1 MSTPAIDNS
10 GKSKL
15 RRLSF
20 ILKICVFATGCAAMV
35 TEYTL
40 ATLASYLLGDSIRQW
55 TIVISLML
63 FSMGLGSRY
72 SRKFE
77 AQLLDRFVLIEFG
90 LSFLCT
96 FSAMFC
102 FWISAYTIN
111 FGLVIYAVACMI
123 GFMTGLEIPL
133 ITRINQSYESLRENI
148 SSVMEYD
155 YYGGLLGGALFA
167 FVLLPFL
174 GLTYTPVL
182 IGSLNLLVASLI
194 LWYFP
199 DRLMR
204 PRILNIQFAALFLV
218 SVLAFVV
225 AKPIVLYGEQHKY
238 KDKIVYQEQTRY
250 QKIVVT
256 QWKENYWLFINGS
269 TQFSTYDEERYHE
282 PLVHP
287 LMGLIKERKDI
298 LLLGGGD
305 GLAAREI
312 LKYPDV
318 ENLTLV
324 DLDPAMTR
332 LARQDTIFLSIN
344 QGSLND
350 PRVRVVNQDAYQ
362 FIKNSGD
369 LYDAVIIDLPDPK
382 SVSLS
387 LLYSLGFYKMV
398 EKHLKP
404 FGSMVTQSTSPL
416 YSPEAFLCIKKT
428 MEAAGFSTVPYQN
441 SVPSMGQWGWVIGVR
456 HEAMPAQRLK
466 QELLTLEFADI
477 ETRFFNRDAM
487 ISMAHFGKGLFEKE
501 AQIEPNTQFDHNI
514 LKYYRQ
520 GNWDVY

>member
-1 MSTPAIDNS
+1 
-10 GKSKL
+10 
-15 RRLSF
+15 
-20 ILKICVFATGCAAMV
+20 MV

-40 ATLASYLLGDSIRQW
+40 ATLASYLLGDSILQW

-102 FWISAYTIN
+102 FWISAYTMH
-111 FGLVIYAVACMI
+111 FGLVIYGVACMI
-123 GFMTGLEIPL
+123 GFLTGLEIPL
-133 ITRINQSYESLRENI
+133 ITRINQSFESLRENI

-182 IGSLNLLVASLI
+182 IGSFNLLVASLI
-194 LWYFP
+194 LWHFP
-199 DRLMR
+199 GRLTR
-204 PRILNIQFAALFLV
+204 PRILNVQFAALFLV
-218 SVLAFVV
+218 SVLAFAV
-225 AKPIVLYGEQHKY
+225 AKPIILYGEQHKY

-256 QWKENYWLFINGS
+256 QWKEDYWLFINGS

>member
-1 MSTPAIDNS
+1 MPTTSIDSPEN
-10 GKSKL
+10 SKL

-20 ILKICVFATGCAAMV
+20 ILKACVFATGCAAIV

-40 ATLASYLLGDSIRQW
+40 ATLASYLLGDSILQW

-72 SRKFE
+72 SRKYE
-77 AQLLDRFVLIEFG
+77 ARLLDRFVLIEFG

-102 FWISAYTIN
+102 FWISAYTIH
-111 FGLVIYAVACMI
+111 FGLVVYGIACMI

-133 ITRINQSYESLRENI
+133 ITRINQTYESLRKNI

-167 FVLLPFL
+167 FVLLPFC
-174 GLTYTPVL
+174 GLTYTPVI
-182 IGSLNLLVASLI
+182 IGSLNLVVASLI
-194 LWYFP
+194 IWQFP
-199 DRLMR
+199 DRLER
-204 PRILNIQFAALFLV
+204 PRILNIQFVILLLV
-218 SVLAFVV
+218 SGMAFAV

-256 QWKENYWLFINGS
+256 QWKDDFWLFINGS

-287 LMGLIKERKDI
+287 LMGLIEERNDI

-312 LKYPDV
+312 LKYSGV
-318 ENLTLV
+318 ESLTVV

-332 LARQDTIFLSIN
+332 LAQQDKIFLNIN

-350 PRVRVVNQDAYQ
+350 PRVGVINQDAYQ
-362 FIKNSGD
+362 FIKESGD
-369 LYDAVIIDLPDPK
+369 LYDAIIIDLPDPK

-404 FGSMVTQSTSPL
+404 FGAMVTQSTSPL
-416 YSPEAFLCIKKT
+416 YSPEAFLCIKQT
-428 MEAAGFSTVPYQN
+428 MQAAGFSILPYQN
-441 SVPSMGQWGWVIGVR
+441 SVPSMGQWGWQLGVR
-456 HEAMPAQRLK
+456 QKAMSTDLLK
-466 QELLTLEFADI
+466 QKLTMSKFSDI
-477 ETRFFNRDAM
+477 ETRFFNQDAM
-487 ISMAHFGKGLFEKE
+487 ISMVHFGKGLFEKE
-501 AQIEPNTQFDHNI
+501 GEIEPNTQFNHNI

-520 GNWDVY
+520 GSWDLY

>member
-40 ATLASYLLGDSIRQW
+40 ATLASYLVGDSIRQW

-256 QWKENYWLFINGS
+256 QWKEDYWLFINGS

-350 PRVRVVNQDAYQ
+350 PRVRVVNQEAYQ

>member
-1 MSTPAIDNS
+1 MSTSAINS
-10 GKSKL
+10 SEKHKL
-15 RRLSF
+15 QRLSF
-20 ILKICVFATGCAAMV
+20 ILKTCVFATGCAAIV

-40 ATLASYLLGDSIRQW
+40 ATLASYLLGDSILQW
-55 TIVISLML
+55 TVIISLML

-77 AQLLDRFVLIEFG
+77 NRLLDRFVLIEFG
-90 LSFLCT
+90 LSLLCT

-102 FWISAYTIN
+102 FWISAYTIH
-111 FGLVIYAVACMI
+111 FGLVVYAIACMI

-133 ITRINQSYESLRENI
+133 ITRINQTYEPLRENI

-167 FVLLPFL
+167 FALLPFL

-182 IGSLNLLVASLI
+182 IGSLNLLVASLV
-194 LWYFP
+194 LWQFP
-199 DRLMR
+199 KRLHR
-204 PRILNIQFAALFLV
+204 PRILNIQFAILLV
-218 SVLAFVV
+218 VAMLAFLA

-250 QKIVVT
+250 QKIVIT
-256 QWKENYWLFINGS
+256 QWKDDFWLFINGS

-287 LMGLIKERKDI
+287 VMSLLKEHNDI
-298 LLLGGGD
+298 LLLGAGD
-305 GLAAREI
+305 GLAAKEI

-318 ENLTLV
+318 KTLTLV

-332 LARQDTIFLSIN
+332 LARQDKMFLRVN

-350 PRVRVVNQDAYQ
+350 PRVRVLNEDAYQ
-362 FIKNSGD
+362 FMKASSD
-369 LYDAVIIDLPDPK
+369 LYDAIIIDLPDPK

-387 LLYSLGFYKMV
+387 LLYSLGFYKLV

-404 FGSMVTQSTSPL
+404 FGAMVTQSTSPL
-416 YSPEAFLCIKKT
+416 YSPEAFLCIKQT
-428 MEAAGFSTVPYQN
+428 MQAAGFSTLPYQN
-441 SVPSMGQWGWVIGVR
+441 SVPSMGQWGWVLGIR
-456 HEAMPAQRLK
+456 QKTMPAERLK
-466 QELLTLEFADI
+466 QEVTARKLSNI
-477 ETRFFNRDAM
+477 ETRFFDQNAM
-487 ISMAHFGKGLFEKE
+487 ISMANFGKGLFEKE
-501 AQIEPNTQFDHNI
+501 AEIEPNTQFNHNI

-520 GNWDVY
+520 GSWDLY

>member
-102 FWISAYTIN
+102 FWISAYTMN

-123 GFMTGLEIPL
+123 GFLTGLEIPL
-133 ITRINQSYESLRENI
+133 ITRINQSFESLRENI
-148 SSVMEYD
+148 SSVMEFD
-155 YYGGLLGGALFA
+155 YYGALLGGALFA

-182 IGSLNLLVASLI
+182 IGSFNLLVASLI

-199 DRLMR
+199 DRLTR
-204 PRILNIQFAALFLV
+204 PRILNAQFIALFLV
-218 SVLAFVV
+218 SVLAFAV
-225 AKPIVLYGEQHKY
+225 AKPIILYGEQHKY
-238 KDKIVYQEQTRY
+238 KDKIIYQEQTRY

-256 QWKENYWLFINGS
+256 QWKEDYWLFINGS

>member
-1 MSTPAIDNS
+1 
-10 GKSKL
+10 
-15 RRLSF
+15 
-20 ILKICVFATGCAAMV
+20 MV

-63 FSMGLGSRY
+63 FFMGLGSRY

-77 AQLLDRFVLIEFG
+77 AHLLERFVQIEFG

-102 FWISAYTIN
+102 FWISAYTVH
-111 FGLVIYAVACMI
+111 FGLVVYGIACMI

-182 IGSLNLLVASLI
+182 IGSLNLIVASLI

-199 DRLMR
+199 ERLTR
-204 PRILNIQFAALFLV
+204 PRILNIQFAALLTV
-218 SVLAFVV
+218 SVLAFAV
-225 AKPIVLYGEQHKY
+225 AKPIILYGEQHKY

-256 QWKENYWLFINGS
+256 QWKEDYWLFINGS

-287 LMGLIKERKDI
+287 LMGLLKERKDI

-332 LARQDTIFLSIN
+332 LARQDKIFLAIN

-362 FIKNSGD
+362 FIKNSGE

-387 LLYSLGFYKMV
+387 LLYSLGFYRMV
-398 EKHLKP
+398 ERQLKP
-404 FGSMVTQSTSPL
+404 FGAMVTQSTSPL
-416 YSPEAFLCIKKT
+416 YSPEAFLCIQKT

-441 SVPSMGQWGWVIGVR
+441 SVPSMGQWGWVLGVQ
-456 HEAMPAQRLK
+456 AMSAQRLK
-466 QELLTLEFADI
+466 QDLTALEVAPGI
-477 ETRFFNRDAM
+477 KTRFFNRDAM
-487 ISMAHFGKGLFEKE
+487 ISMAHFGKGLFEK
-501 AQIEPNTQFDHNI
+501 AAKIEPNTQFDHNI

-520 GNWDVY
+520 GSWDLY

>member
-256 QWKENYWLFINGS
+256 QWKEDYWLFINGS

-514 LKYYRQ
+514 LKYYQQ

>member
-1 MSTPAIDNS
+1 MPTTSIDS
-10 GKSKL
+10 SEKSKL

-20 ILKICVFATGCAAMV
+20 ILKACVFTTGCAAIV

-40 ATLASYLLGDSIRQW
+40 ATLASYLLGDSILQW

-72 SRKFE
+72 SRKHE
-77 AQLLDRFVLIEFG
+77 TALLDRFVLIEFV

-102 FWISAYTIN
+102 FWISAYTVH
-111 FGLVIYAVACMI
+111 FGLMVYGIACMI

-133 ITRINQSYESLRENI
+133 ITRINQTYESLRQNI

-167 FVLLPFL
+167 FILLPFC
-174 GLTYTPVL
+174 GLTYTPVI
-182 IGSLNLLVASLI
+182 IGSLNLVVASLI
-194 LWYFP
+194 LWQFP
-199 DRLMR
+199 NRLER
-204 PRILNIQFAALFLV
+204 PLILNIQFVVLILV
-218 SVLAFVV
+218 SGIAFAV
-225 AKPIVLYGEQHKY
+225 AKPIILYGEQHKY

-256 QWKENYWLFINGS
+256 QWKDNFWLFINGS

-287 LMGLIKERKDI
+287 LMGLIEERNDI
-298 LLLGGGD
+298 LILGGGD

-318 ENLTLV
+318 ESLTLV

-332 LARQDTIFLSIN
+332 LAQQDEIFLNIN

-350 PRVRVVNQDAYQ
+350 SRVHVVNEDAYQ
-362 FIKNSGD
+362 FIKESGN
-369 LYDAVIIDLPDPK
+369 LYDAIFIDLPDPK
-382 SVSLS
+382 SVALS
-387 LLYSLGFYKMV
+387 QLYSLGFYKMI

-404 FGSMVTQSTSPL
+404 FGAMVTQSTSPL

-428 MEAAGFSTVPYQN
+428 MQAAGFSVLPYQN
-441 SVPSMGQWGWVIGVR
+441 SVPSMGQWGWQLGVR
-456 HEAMPAQRLK
+456 KKAMSADLIK
-466 QELLTLEFADI
+466 QKLTMKKFSNI
-477 ETRFFNRDAM
+477 ETQFFNQDAM
-487 ISMAHFGKGLFEKE
+487 ISMAHFGKGLFENE
-501 AQIEPNTQFDHNI
+501 GEIEPNTQFDHNI
-514 LKYYRQ
+514 LKYYKH
-520 GNWDVY
+520 GSWDLY

>member
-256 QWKENYWLFINGS
+256 QWKEDYWLFINGS

>member
-256 QWKENYWLFINGS
+256 QWKEDYWLFINGS

-350 PRVRVVNQDAYQ
+350 PRVRVVNQEAYQ

>member
-1 MSTPAIDNS
+1 
-10 GKSKL
+10 
-15 RRLSF
+15 
-20 ILKICVFATGCAAMV
+20 
-35 TEYTL
+35 
-40 ATLASYLLGDSIRQW
+40 
-55 TIVISLML
+55 
-63 FSMGLGSRY
+63 
-72 SRKFE
+72 
-77 AQLLDRFVLIEFG
+77 
-90 LSFLCT
+90 
-96 FSAMFC
+96 
-102 FWISAYTIN
+102 
-111 FGLVIYAVACMI
+111 MI

-133 ITRINQSYESLRENI
+133 ITRINESYESLRENI

-194 LWYFP
+194 LWTFP
-199 DRLMR
+199 DHLTR
-204 PRILNIQFAALFLV
+204 PSILNIQFAVLLMA
-218 SVLAFVV
+218 SILAFVV

-256 QWKENYWLFINGS
+256 QWKDDYWLFINGS

-287 LMGLIKERKDI
+287 LLGLIKERKDI

-324 DLDPAMTR
+324 DLDPAMTQ
-332 LARQDTIFLSIN
+332 LARQDKIFLSIN
-344 QGSLND
+344 KGSLND
-350 PRVRVVNQDAYQ
+350 PRVRVINQDAYQ
-362 FIKNSGD
+362 FIKNSVD

-404 FGSMVTQSTSPL
+404 FGAMVTQSTSPL
-416 YSPEAFLCIKKT
+416 YSPEACLCIKKT
-428 MEAAGFSTVPYQN
+428 LEAAGFSTLPYQN
-441 SVPSMGQWGWVIGVR
+441 SIPSMGQWGWVLGVR
-456 HEAMPAQRLK
+456 QKSMPTQRLRK
-466 QELLTLEFADI
+466 NLTALTFPDI
-477 ETRFFNRDAM
+477 ATRFLNRDAM
-487 ISMAHFGKGLFEKE
+487 ISMAYFGKGLFEKE

-520 GNWDVY
+520 GSWDLY

>member
-111 FGLVIYAVACMI
+111 FGLVVYAVACMI

-256 QWKENYWLFINGS
+256 QWKEDYWLFINGS

-514 LKYYRQ
+514 LKYYQQ

>member
-204 PRILNIQFAALFLV
+204 PRILNIQFAALLLV
-218 SVLAFVV
+218 SVLAFAV

-256 QWKENYWLFINGS
+256 QWKEDYWLFINGS

-332 LARQDTIFLSIN
+332 LARQDTIFLSLN

>member
-1 MSTPAIDNS
+1 
-10 GKSKL
+10 
-15 RRLSF
+15 
-20 ILKICVFATGCAAMV
+20 
-35 TEYTL
+35 
-40 ATLASYLLGDSIRQW
+40 
-55 TIVISLML
+55 
-63 FSMGLGSRY
+63 
-72 SRKFE
+72 
-77 AQLLDRFVLIEFG
+77 
-90 LSFLCT
+90 
-96 FSAMFC
+96 
-102 FWISAYTIN
+102 
-111 FGLVIYAVACMI
+111 MI

-133 ITRINQSYESLRENI
+133 ITRINQSFESLRENI
-148 SSVMEYD
+148 SSVMEFD

-182 IGSLNLLVASLI
+182 IGSFNLLVASLI

-199 DRLMR
+199 DRLTR
-204 PRILNIQFAALFLV
+204 PRILNAQFIALFLV
-218 SVLAFVV
+218 SVLAFAV
-225 AKPIVLYGEQHKY
+225 AKPIILYGEQHKY
-238 KDKIVYQEQTRY
+238 KDKIIYQEQTRY

-256 QWKENYWLFINGS
+256 QWKDDYWLFINGS

-312 LKYPDV
+312 LKYPDL

-332 LARQDTIFLSIN
+332 LARQDKIFLGIN

-387 LLYSLGFYKMV
+387 LLLSLI
-398 EKHLKP
+398 H
-404 FGSMVTQSTSPL
+404 
-416 YSPEAFLCIKKT
+416 I
-428 MEAAGFSTVPYQN
+428 
-441 SVPSMGQWGWVIGVR
+441 
-456 HEAMPAQRLK
+456 
-466 QELLTLEFADI
+466 
-477 ETRFFNRDAM
+477 
-487 ISMAHFGKGLFEKE
+487 
-501 AQIEPNTQFDHNI
+501 
-514 LKYYRQ
+514 
-520 GNWDVY
+520 

>member
-15 RRLSF
+15 RHLSF

-111 FGLVIYAVACMI
+111 FGLVVYAVACMI

-256 QWKENYWLFINGS
+256 QWKEDYWLFINGS

>member
-15 RRLSF
+15 RHLSF

-102 FWISAYTIN
+102 FWISAYTMN

-123 GFMTGLEIPL
+123 GFLTGLEIPL
-133 ITRINQSYESLRENI
+133 ITRINQSFESLRENI
-148 SSVMEYD
+148 SSVMEFD

-182 IGSLNLLVASLI
+182 IGSFNLLVASLI

-199 DRLMR
+199 DRLTR
-204 PRILNIQFAALFLV
+204 PRILNAQFIALFLV
-218 SVLAFVV
+218 SVLAFAV
-225 AKPIVLYGEQHKY
+225 AKPIILYGEQHKY
-238 KDKIVYQEQTRY
+238 KDKIIYQEQTRY

-256 QWKENYWLFINGS
+256 QWKDDYWLFINGS

-312 LKYPDV
+312 LKYPDL

-332 LARQDTIFLSIN
+332 LARQDKVFLGIN

-404 FGSMVTQSTSPL
+404 FGAMVTQSTSPL
-416 YSPEAFLCIKKT
+416 YSPEAFLCIKKNH
-428 MEAAGFSTVPYQN
+428 G
-441 SVPSMGQWGWVIGVR
+441 GR
-456 HEAMPAQRLK
+456 
-466 QELLTLEFADI
+466 
-477 ETRFFNRDAM
+477 
-487 ISMAHFGKGLFEKE
+487 GLFDHTLPEFC
-501 AQIEPNTQFDHNI
+501 AQHGTVGMGPWSKTENDACTAPQTRAFDAGIRGH
-514 LKYYRQ
+514 
-520 GNWDVY
+520 

>member
-1 MSTPAIDNS
+1 
-10 GKSKL
+10 
-15 RRLSF
+15 
-20 ILKICVFATGCAAMV
+20 MV

-218 SVLAFVV
+218 SVLAFAV

-256 QWKENYWLFINGS
+256 QWKEDYWLFINGS

>member
-1 MSTPAIDNS
+1 MTIPAIDN
-10 GKSKL
+10 KDKL
-15 RRLSF
+15 KRLSF
-20 ILKICVFATGCAAMV
+20 ILKVCVFTTGCATMV

-40 ATLASYLLGDSIRQW
+40 ATLASYLLGNSILQW
-55 TIVISLML
+55 TVVISLML

-72 SRKFE
+72 SRKYKTD
-77 AQLLDRFVLIEFG
+77 LLDRFTLTEFG

-102 FWISAYTIN
+102 FWISAYTIH
-111 FGLVIYAVACMI
+111 FGLVVYGVACMI

-133 ITRINQSYESLRENI
+133 ITRINESYESLRENI

-194 LWYFP
+194 LWTFP
-199 DRLMR
+199 DHLTR
-204 PRILNIQFAALFLV
+204 PSILNIQFAVLLMA
-218 SVLAFVV
+218 SILAFAV
-225 AKPIVLYGEQHKY
+225 AKPIILYGEQHKY

-256 QWKENYWLFINGS
+256 QWKDDYWLFINGS

-287 LMGLIKERKDI
+287 LLGLIKERKDI

-324 DLDPAMTR
+324 DLDPAMTQ
-332 LARQDTIFLSIN
+332 LARQDKIFLGIN
-344 QGSLND
+344 HGSLND
-350 PRVRVVNQDAYQ
+350 PRVRVINQDAYQ
-362 FIKNSGD
+362 FIKNSVD

-404 FGSMVTQSTSPL
+404 FGAMVTQSTSPL

-428 MEAAGFSTVPYQN
+428 LEAAGFSTLPYQN
-441 SVPSMGQWGWVIGVR
+441 SVPSMGQWGWVLGAR
-456 HEAMPAQRLK
+456 QKAMPAQRLK
-466 QELLTLEFADI
+466 QDLTALEFADI
-477 ETRFFNRDAM
+477 KTRFLNRDAM

-520 GNWDVY
+520 GSWDLY

>member
-1 MSTPAIDNS
+1 MTIPAIDN
-10 GKSKL
+10 KDKL
-15 RRLSF
+15 KRLSF
-20 ILKICVFATGCAAMV
+20 ILKVCVFTTGCATMV

-40 ATLASYLLGDSIRQW
+40 ATLASYLLGNSILQW
-55 TIVISLML
+55 TVVISLML

-72 SRKFE
+72 SRKYKTD
-77 AQLLDRFVLIEFG
+77 LLDRFTLTEFG

-102 FWISAYTIN
+102 FWISAYTIH
-111 FGLVIYAVACMI
+111 FGLVVYGVACMI
-123 GFMTGLEIPL
+123 GFMTGLEVPL
-133 ITRINQSYESLRENI
+133 ITRINESYESLRENI

-155 YYGGLLGGALFA
+155 YYGALLGGALFA

-194 LWYFP
+194 LWTFP
-199 DRLMR
+199 DHLTR
-204 PRILNIQFAALFLV
+204 PSILNIQFAVLLMA
-218 SVLAFVV
+218 SILAFAV
-225 AKPIVLYGEQHKY
+225 AKPIILYGEQHKY

-256 QWKENYWLFINGS
+256 QWKDDYWLFINGS

-287 LMGLIKERKDI
+287 LLGLIKERKDI

-324 DLDPAMTR
+324 DLDPAMSR
-332 LARQDTIFLSIN
+332 LARQDKIFLGIN
-344 QGSLND
+344 HGSLND
-350 PRVRVVNQDAYQ
+350 PRVRVINQDAYQ
-362 FIKNSGD
+362 FIKNSVD

-404 FGSMVTQSTSPL
+404 FGAMVTQSTSPL

-428 MEAAGFSTVPYQN
+428 LEAAGFSTLPYQN
-441 SVPSMGQWGWVIGVR
+441 SVPSMGQWGWVLGVR
-456 HEAMPAQRLK
+456 QKSMPTQRLRK
-466 QELLTLEFADI
+466 NLTALTFPDI
-477 ETRFFNRDAM
+477 ATRFLNRDAM
-487 ISMAHFGKGLFEKE
+487 ISMAHFGKGLYEQE
-501 AQIEPNTQFDHNI
+501 GQIEPNTQFDHNI
-514 LKYYRQ
+514 LKYYRK
-520 GNWDVY
+520 GSWDLY

>member
-1 MSTPAIDNS
+1 MTIHAIDN
-10 GKSKL
+10 KDKL
-15 RRLSF
+15 KRLSF
-20 ILKICVFATGCAAMV
+20 ILKVCVFTTGCATMV

-40 ATLASYLLGDSIRQW
+40 ATLASYLLGNSILQW
-55 TIVISLML
+55 TVVISLML

-72 SRKFE
+72 SRKYKTD
-77 AQLLDRFVLIEFG
+77 LLDRFTLTEFG

-102 FWISAYTIN
+102 FWISAYTIH
-111 FGLVIYAVACMI
+111 FGLVVYGLACMI

-133 ITRINQSYESLRENI
+133 ITRINESYESLRENI

-194 LWYFP
+194 LWTFP
-199 DRLMR
+199 DHLTR
-204 PRILNIQFAALFLV
+204 PSILNIQFAVLLMA
-218 SVLAFVV
+218 SILAFAV
-225 AKPIVLYGEQHKY
+225 AKPIILYGEQHKY

-256 QWKENYWLFINGS
+256 QWKDDYWLFINGS

-287 LMGLIKERKDI
+287 LLGLIKERKDI

-324 DLDPAMTR
+324 DLDPAMTQ
-332 LARQDTIFLSIN
+332 LARQDKIFLSIN
-344 QGSLND
+344 KGSLND
-350 PRVRVVNQDAYQ
+350 PRVRVINQDAYQ
-362 FIKNSGD
+362 FIKNSVD

-466 QELLTLEFADI
+466 QDLTALEFADI
-477 ETRFFNRDAM
+477 KTRFFNRDAM

>member
-1 MSTPAIDNS
+1 MSTSAINS
-10 GKSKL
+10 SEKHKL
-15 RRLSF
+15 QRLSF
-20 ILKICVFATGCAAMV
+20 ILKTCVFATGCAAIV

-40 ATLASYLLGDSIRQW
+40 ATLASYLLGDSILQW
-55 TIVISLML
+55 TVIISLML

-77 AQLLDRFVLIEFG
+77 NRLLDRFVLIEFG
-90 LSFLCT
+90 LSLLCT

-102 FWISAYTIN
+102 FWISAYTIH
-111 FGLVIYAVACMI
+111 FGLVVYAIACMI

-133 ITRINQSYESLRENI
+133 ITRINQTYEPLRENI

-182 IGSLNLLVASLI
+182 IGSLNLLVASLV
-194 LWYFP
+194 LWQFP
-199 DRLMR
+199 KRLHR
-204 PRILNIQFAALFLV
+204 PRILNIQFAILLV
-218 SVLAFVV
+218 VAMLAFLA

-256 QWKENYWLFINGS
+256 QWKDDFWLFINGS

-287 LMGLIKERKDI
+287 VMSLLKEHNDI
-298 LLLGGGD
+298 LLLGAGD

-318 ENLTLV
+318 KTLTLV

-332 LARQDTIFLSIN
+332 LARQDKMFLRIN
-344 QGSLND
+344 QGSLN
-350 PRVRVVNQDAYQ
+350 
-362 FIKNSGD
+362 
-369 LYDAVIIDLPDPK
+369 
-382 SVSLS
+382 
-387 LLYSLGFYKMV
+387 
-398 EKHLKP
+398 
-404 FGSMVTQSTSPL
+404 
-416 YSPEAFLCIKKT
+416 
-428 MEAAGFSTVPYQN
+428 
-441 SVPSMGQWGWVIGVR
+441 
-456 HEAMPAQRLK
+456 
-466 QELLTLEFADI
+466 
-477 ETRFFNRDAM
+477 
-487 ISMAHFGKGLFEKE
+487 
-501 AQIEPNTQFDHNI
+501 
-514 LKYYRQ
+514 
-520 GNWDVY
+520 

>member
-218 SVLAFVV
+218 SVLAFAV

-256 QWKENYWLFINGS
+256 QWKEDYWLFINGS

-456 HEAMPAQRLK
+456 HEVMPAQRLK

>member
-1 MSTPAIDNS
+1 MSTPATDNS
-10 GKSKL
+10 ENTQL

-20 ILKICVFATGCAAMV
+20 ILKICVFTTGCAAMV

-40 ATLASYLLGDSIRQW
+40 ATLATYLLGNSILQW

-77 AQLLDRFVLIEFG
+77 NHLLDRFVTIEFS

-102 FWISAYTIN
+102 FWIAAYTTN
-111 FGLVIYAVACMI
+111 FGLVVYAVACMI

-155 YYGGLLGGALFA
+155 YYGGLIGGALFA

-199 DRLMR
+199 DRLTR
-204 PRILNIQFAALFLV
+204 PRALNAQFATLFLV
-218 SVLAFVV
+218 SVLAFAV
-225 AKPIVLYGEQHKY
+225 AKPIILYSEQRKY

-250 QKIVVT
+250 QKIVLT
-256 QWKENYWLFINGS
+256 QWKDDYWLFINGS

-287 LMGLIKERKDI
+287 LMGLIKEHKDI

-332 LARQDTIFLSIN
+332 LAQQDKIFLSIN

-362 FIKNSGD
+362 FINNSGD

-387 LLYSLGFYKMV
+387 LLYSLGFYKMI

-404 FGSMVTQSTSPL
+404 FGAMVTQSTSPL
-416 YSPEAFLCIKKT
+416 YSPEAFLCIIKS
-428 MEAAGFSTVPYQN
+428 MQAAGFSTLSYQN
-441 SVPSMGQWGWVIGVR
+441 SVPSMGLWGWNIGVR
-456 HEAMPAQRLK
+456 QKAMPAQRLK
-466 QELLTLEFADI
+466 QELTALEFSNI
-477 ETRFFNRDAM
+477 ETRFLNQDAM
-487 ISMAHFGKGLFEKE
+487 ISMTHFGKGLFEK
-501 AQIEPNTQFDHNI
+501 ANQIEPNTQFNHNI

-520 GNWDVY
+520 GSWDLY

>member
-1 MSTPAIDNS
+1 MPTSAIDS
-10 GKSKL
+10 SEKAKL
-15 RRLSF
+15 QRLSF
-20 ILKICVFATGCAAMV
+20 ILKTCVFATGCAAIV

-40 ATLASYLLGDSIRQW
+40 ATLASYLLGDSILQW

-72 SRKFE
+72 SRKYE
-77 AQLLDRFVLIEFG
+77 ARLLDRFVAIEFG

-102 FWISAYTIN
+102 FWISAYTIH
-111 FGLVIYAVACMI
+111 FGLVVYAVACMI

-133 ITRINQSYESLRENI
+133 ITRINQNYEALRENI

-182 IGSLNLLVASLI
+182 IGSVNLLVASLI
-194 LWYFP
+194 LWQFP
-199 DRLMR
+199 SRLER
-204 PRILNIQFAALFLV
+204 PRILNIQFAVLLLV
-218 SVLAFVV
+218 SVLAFTV

-256 QWKENYWLFINGS
+256 QWKEDFWLFINGS

-287 LMGLIKERKDI
+287 IMNLIKERNDI
-298 LLLGGGD
+298 LLLGAGD

-318 ENLTLV
+318 ERLTLV

-332 LARQDTIFLSIN
+332 LAQKDKMFLRIN

-350 PRVRVVNQDAYQ
+350 PRVRVIHQDAYQ
-362 FIKNSGD
+362 FIKESGD
-369 LYDAVIIDLPDPK
+369 LYDAIIIDLPDPK

-404 FGSMVTQSTSPL
+404 FGAMVTQSTSPL

-428 MEAAGFSTVPYQN
+428 LQAAGFSTLPYQN
-441 SVPSMGQWGWVIGVR
+441 SVPSMGQWGWLLGVR
-456 HEAMPAQRLK
+456 EKVMSAERLK
-466 QELLTLEFADI
+466 QELTTRKFLDRP
-477 ETRFFNRDAM
+477 TRFFNQNAM

-501 AQIEPNTQFDHNI
+501 SMIEPNTQFDHNI

-520 GNWDVY
+520 GSWDLY